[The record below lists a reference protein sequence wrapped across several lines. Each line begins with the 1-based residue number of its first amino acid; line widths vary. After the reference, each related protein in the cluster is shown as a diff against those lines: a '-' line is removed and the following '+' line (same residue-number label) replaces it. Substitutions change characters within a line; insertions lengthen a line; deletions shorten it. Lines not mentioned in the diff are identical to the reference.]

1 VNEEKHSPKARW
13 GKALLPLAGLPL
25 LVLLIVP
32 MGALLARIKPSD
44 FAHELTEP
52 ATAQAMWLS
61 LFTSCAAVI
70 ISVLFGTPVA
80 YLLARRRFAGRMILD
95 TLIDLP
101 TVLPPAVAGI
111 ALLMTFGR
119 GGLFGPILTRLGIQI
134 VFTPIAVVLAQTFV
148 AAPYYVKSAAIG
160 LAGVSRDLESAAA
173 LDGASPLQV
182 FRGVTVPVAW
192 RALVGGAALCW
203 ARALGEFGATIIFA
217 GNYPGRTQT
226 MPLAVYIGFQID
238 LNQALALGAVLLGIS
253 FTLLIAIRWTL
264 RGR

>member
-1 VNEEKHSPKARW
+1 
-13 GKALLPLAGLPL
+13 
-25 LVLLIVP
+25 
-32 MGALLARIKPSD
+32 
-44 FAHELTEP
+44 
-52 ATAQAMWLS
+52 
-61 LFTSCAAVI
+61 
-70 ISVLFGTPVA
+70 
-80 YLLARRRFAGRMILD
+80 
-95 TLIDLP
+95 
-101 TVLPPAVAGI
+101 
-111 ALLMTFGR
+111 MTFGR